1 MVFKNVQITFKQAIS
16 HKFILASFIA
26 FCAPTSFAASESISS
41 NTSVETVSVGGKKE
55 KKAKKKGKSKK
66 GKGPNCGAY
75 G

>member
-1 MVFKNVQITFKQAIS
+1 MVFKNGQITLKQVIS
-16 HKFILASFIA
+16 RGFILASFIT

-41 NTSVETVSVGGKKE
+41 NTSLEMVSAGGKKE

-66 GKGPNCGAY
+66 GKGPSCGAY